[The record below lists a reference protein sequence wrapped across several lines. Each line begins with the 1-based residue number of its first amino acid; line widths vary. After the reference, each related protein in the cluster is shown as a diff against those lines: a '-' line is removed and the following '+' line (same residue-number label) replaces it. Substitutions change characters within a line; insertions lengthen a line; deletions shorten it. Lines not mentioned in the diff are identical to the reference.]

1 MALLGRLPKAYE
13 RERAWTMLSHGFAH
27 TTEAGLA
34 EFFEAYIRLLQKH
47 SHRPEDA
54 PPPRRP
60 PVYIRL
66 FTLPADED

>member
-1 MALLGRLPKAYE
+1 MGI
-13 RERAWTMLSHGFAH
+13 
-27 TTEAGLA
+27 GLA
-34 EFFEAYIRLLQKH
+34 WLRPHDQGRPRQFFEAYIRLLQQH

-54 PPPRRP
+54 PPDAR

>member
-13 RERAWTMLSHGFAH
+13 RERAWAMLSRGFAH
-27 TTEAGLA
+27 MTEAGLA
-34 EFFEAYIRLLQKH
+34 EFFEAYIRLLQQH
-47 SHRPEDA
+47 SHRPRGRPLDA
-54 PPPRRP
+54 R